1 MQLQVHHLMTGL
13 MSKLPYVISKIPTP
27 KVPKVYKLSHAL
39 VKFRYTS
46 KGKQDKSANSANFEL
61 TFSKAYELSLT
72 KQQSM
77 CKTFVFAINLARA
90 HKTRPQLAM
99 EGALFCSPARLQAS
113 I

>member
-39 VKFRYTS
+39 VKFRYICN
-46 KGKQDKSANSANFEL
+46 GKQGKSANFEL
-61 TFSKAYELSLT
+61 TLSKVYELSLT
-72 KQQSM
+72 KQQPM
-77 CKTFVFAINLARA
+77 CKTFVLAINLARA